1 MEQPPE
7 QKIHQ
12 MDDVLAS
19 QVAAGE
25 VVERPSSVLKELV
38 ENSIDAG
45 ARCIR
50 VEIRRGG
57 IALIKVTDDGCGM
70 SRVDAELCLRRHA
83 TSKLRCAEDLF
94 DIRQLGFR
102 GEALPSIA
110 SVSRLL
116 LRTRRA
122 EDIEGIEVRSDGGSE
137 PELCSTGCAP
147 GTEISISD
155 LFYNTPVRRK
165 FLKSEETEAGHI
177 EHQLRLH
184 ALAYPQLRFVLVK
197 DGALSFDLPATADL
211 RQRIAGFIG
220 REQAERLIPIH
231 PAQGPGVYVS
241 GYLMPLSEAR
251 RNRRMQYVF
260 LNGRPVEDKII
271 TRAIRDGY
279 GGFPTGLH
287 PSLFLYLK
295 VDPGLVD
302 VNVHPAKREVRFRR
316 PSDITLAVLEA
327 IGSTL
332 AAQARCEMTQNGLP
346 GGSEPT
352 PRAGDADAS
361 AKPPT
366 RNTSTLTPRLVL
378 QSLVQPRQQHLQWEP
393 DAGRTRGAASV
404 CAAPSPG
411 NAHREDARQPQ
422 DASEPSPG
430 APLLAAAPK
439 NGARPPD
446 STSTSRPIS
455 GRDGTADL
463 SRPQQEGDGTSPRFE
478 AEKFAAGD
486 SYASA
491 PRNVDSSSGSATSAK
506 SRSSSRSHDDRASES
521 RSSEYSAEPDLGSV
535 SALPMSCGYASD
547 VLPRFRYIG
556 CLHGRYL
563 LYENTEGLVLMSPTA
578 ARERIIFE
586 RLLESNR
593 RPLTSQ
599 RLLQPIM
606 LEPDARDWGA
616 VRQLLP
622 HLERSGFIVS
632 LFGQRTLRVDAI
644 PALLPL
650 DDTEAFIDELI
661 DWYARGEG
669 RTRRSRNP
677 FEPFATQLAHQYALQ
692 EDSDTWLGQPMP
704 LLVDLLRCEIPYCTP
719 TGKPTLV
726 PLSLSE
732 LNRKFQAR

>member
-70 SRVDAELCLRRHA
+70 SRIDAELCLRRHA

-94 DIRQLGFR
+94 DIHQLGFR

-122 EDIEGIEVRSDGGSE
+122 EDIEGIEVRSDGGAE
-137 PELCSTGCAP
+137 PEISSTGCAP

-197 DGALSFDLPATADL
+197 DGALSLDLPATGDL

-220 REQAERLIPIH
+220 REQAERLIPMQ
-231 PAQGPGVYVS
+231 PYQGPGVRVS

-251 RNRRMQYVF
+251 RNRRMQYIF
-260 LNGRPVEDKII
+260 LNGRPIEDKII

-287 PSLFLYLK
+287 PSLFLYLE

-316 PSDITLAVLEA
+316 PSDITLAVLGA
-327 IGSTL
+327 VGSTL
-332 AAQARCEMTQNGLP
+332 AAQARGEMALNTPP
-346 GGSEPT
+346 G
-352 PRAGDADAS
+352 AS
-361 AKPPT
+361 SATRPPT
-366 RNTSTLTPRLVL
+366 GPTLSPRIDTAATGTSSGNSPTLTTRLVL
-378 QSLVQPRQQHLQWEP
+378 QSLIQPRQQHLPLQPGGSAALTPSEVFTADSGRGVGSQQSAAGG
-393 DAGRTRGAASV
+393 DAGDRMPSLQGRGGAGGQGLGTPSADSATPSV
-404 CAAPSPG
+404 SAGEAQS
-411 NAHREDARQPQ
+411 
-422 DASEPSPG
+422 
-430 APLLAAAPK
+430 AAAAG
-439 NGARPPD
+439 GATPC
-446 STSTSRPIS
+446 
-455 GRDGTADL
+455 
-463 SRPQQEGDGTSPRFE
+463 SPRSFE
-478 AEKFAAGD
+478 PRSA
-486 SYASA
+486 ASA
-491 PRNVDSSSGSATSAK
+491 PGVAGAARHDGYGSDSREGRVRDTSSSFPSDPGSF
-506 SRSSSRSHDDRASES
+506 
-521 RSSEYSAEPDLGSV
+521 
-535 SALPMSCGYASD
+535 SALPMGASYASD

-563 LYENTEGLVLMSPTA
+563 LYENTEVLVLMSPTA

-586 RLLESNR
+586 RLLESHR

-599 RLLQPIM
+599 RLLHPIM
-606 LEPDARDWGA
+606 LEPDARDWG
-616 VRQLLP
+616 VVQQLLP
-622 HLERSGFIVS
+622 HFERSGFIVS
-632 LFGQRTLRVDAI
+632 LFGQRTLRVEAI

-661 DWYARGEG
+661 AWYARGEG

-677 FEPFATQLAHQYALQ
+677 FEPFATQLAHQYAMQ
-692 EDSDTWLGQPMP
+692 EDMDIWIGQPMP

-719 TGKPTLV
+719 TGRPTLV
-726 PLSLSE
+726 PFSLSE
-732 LNRKFQAR
+732 LDRKFQAR